1 MTDDIVRYRPFR
13 GRNSMANKQAEEPK
27 KLIVDTRTKAQIAN
41 RRTSQ
46 SDRGRVTTEVT
57 EVVVTRSKVQSGSL
71 VIGERRYVNAYV
83 RNFLYFRIPRDP
95 LEACVIYGSYRSALA
110 IVYGLT
116 TSAARGAPRHDQRR
130 VVWGVYDETTR
141 RGVNTYPACIR
152 IHVLLHS
159 STYST
164 VVHTCIQAG

>member
-1 MTDDIVRYRPFR
+1 
-13 GRNSMANKQAEEPK
+13 MANKQAEEPK
-27 KLIVDTRTKAQIAN
+27 QLIVDTRTKAQIAN

-110 IVYGLT
+110 IVYVRVRVDQGSIPLYT
-116 TSAARGAPRHDQRR
+116 AVGVFDVYSA
-130 VVWGVYDETTR
+130 VVPSPLP
-141 RGVNTYPACIR
+141 PA
-152 IHVLLHS
+152 
-159 STYST
+159 
-164 VVHTCIQAG
+164 TC